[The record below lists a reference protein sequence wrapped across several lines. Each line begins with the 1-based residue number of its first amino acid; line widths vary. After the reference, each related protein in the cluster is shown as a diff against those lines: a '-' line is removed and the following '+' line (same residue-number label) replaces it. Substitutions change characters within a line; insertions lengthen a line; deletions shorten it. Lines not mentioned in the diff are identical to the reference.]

1 MNEQAEYDE
10 CVSNELPREAK
21 LSFRDENRVRNPHE
35 TFAEGTRILLS
46 SMWRASSKQRHARI
60 ENIKEPFDSA
70 SRLVKGPFQSK
81 DTRTEGPVD
90 LMCNRAEAW
99 IRHCDSLCGQ
109 LCNAG
114 TRCILTSRRRR
125 VAESWTRRRRVAEKT
140 STPLKRRR
148 CSKSRT
154 SREPATRKIRS
165 TKNFFTRD
173 RHGFFVVA
181 SVTARRNSAEL
192 ECFRRRTIAYDCRAD
207 RSTLVSARAV

>member
-1 MNEQAEYDE
+1 M
-10 CVSNELPREAK
+10 
-21 LSFRDENRVRNPHE
+21 
-35 TFAEGTRILLS
+35 
-46 SMWRASSKQRHARI
+46 
-60 ENIKEPFDSA
+60 
-70 SRLVKGPFQSK
+70 KGSFQSK
-81 DTRTEGPVD
+81 DTRAESPVD

-114 TRCILTSRRRR
+114 TRRILTSRRRR
-125 VAESWTRRRRVAEKT
+125 VAESWTRRRRGVEKT
-140 STPLKRRR
+140 STPLKRRS
-148 CSKSRT
+148 CSKSRV
-154 SREPATRKIRS
+154 SKEPATRKIRN

-192 ECFRRRTIAYDCRAD
+192 EYFRRRAIVYDCRAD